1 MGTEKNARQGNATL
15 IGEIGGREAFLFLS
29 LENAE
34 LKGKIAAMYAEIKTA
49 RDFRENYQEIVNE
62 RNAAFVEVEELK
74 TERSKLESELQI
86 ANTQIENLERYLLA
100 LKIEAIA
107 DEQASN

>member
-1 MGTEKNARQGNATL
+1 MGTEKNTRQSNATL

-62 RNAAFVEVEELK
+62 RNAAYLQVEELK
-74 TERSKLESELQI
+74 VDRSKLESELAV
-86 ANTQIENLERYLLA
+86 ANTHIENLERYLLA
-100 LKIEAIA
+100 FDTQAVPN
-107 DEQASN
+107 EQASN